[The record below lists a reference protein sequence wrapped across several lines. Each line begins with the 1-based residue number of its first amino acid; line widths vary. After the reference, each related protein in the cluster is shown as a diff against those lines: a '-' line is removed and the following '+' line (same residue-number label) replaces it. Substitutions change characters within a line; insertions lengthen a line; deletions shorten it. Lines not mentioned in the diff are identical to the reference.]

1 MKERGKKMK
10 KLLISSIVAAALVLS
25 FANVNVFA
33 QSAKAAIGKSG
44 LAIVSDSSNPTT
56 TSSVDEDGFETI
68 MIANIRT
75 ANDKGFAFDVALQ
88 TGIYTDT
95 SVMSR
100 GGKKAIAEASGRILV
115 RIKVTGPDG
124 EPAGYAQPSAD
135 IIKSADPDAP
145 DPVILADS
153 GVTYDYRK
161 QILEASFQGICID
174 EMTYEDPDTG
184 VITTW
189 LELRDSI
196 ADCDHE
202 TVRFILDT
210 LQAHAFNF
218 YYGLTDSGVYNVQV
232 QAKLET
238 SASGTDGDW
247 AQGVAS
253 ARAVLGLGSLFVENV
268 RLVKGSGWDVP
279 TIELR

>member
-1 MKERGKKMK
+1 MK

-33 QSAKAAIGKSG
+33 QSSKAAIGNSG
-44 LAIVSDSSNPTT
+44 LAIISDSSNPTT

-115 RIKVTGPDG
+115 RIKVTEPDG
-124 EPAGYAQPSAD
+124 ITQGFAQPSAD
-135 IIKSADPDAP
+135 LVDDVYTNSGE
-145 DPVILADS
+145 

-174 EMTYEDPDTG
+174 EVTYTDPDTG
-184 VITTW
+184 ETITM
-189 LELRDSI
+189 LQLRDSI

-232 QAKLET
+232 QAKLIT
-238 SASGTDGDW
+238 SASGTEGDPD
-247 AQGVAS
+247 AIGVAS
-253 ARAVLGLGSLFVENV
+253 AKAVLGLGSMFVENV
-268 RLVKGSGWDVP
+268 RLVKGSGWDAPVV
-279 TIELR
+279 ELK